1 MLEHHHDIS
10 SVAFRH
16 SQIFK
21 NKISKKEKLY
31 IDSVEK
37 QGKKQTH
44 PYTSGEETGEI
55 SSRDE

>member
-1 MLEHHHDIS
+1 MFEHYHDIS
-10 SVAFRH
+10 GVAFKH
-16 SQIFK
+16 FQNFK

-37 QGKKQTH
+37 REKKQSH